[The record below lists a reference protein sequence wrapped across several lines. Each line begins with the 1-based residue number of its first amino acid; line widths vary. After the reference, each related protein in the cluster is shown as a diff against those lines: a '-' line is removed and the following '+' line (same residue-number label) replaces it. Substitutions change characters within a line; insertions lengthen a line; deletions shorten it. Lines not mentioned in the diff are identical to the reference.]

1 MSPVSVISL
10 PSDLCLPTSFID
22 RSGRELNP
30 LHITIPN
37 VAMRRQ
43 GKLMTRASMSVN
55 LRTAVSDDAVIRR
68 RGDFHSNLWDDDF
81 IQSLSSHYGE
91 PSYRERAERLI
102 GEVKNSF
109 NSVSNE
115 DGESITPLDDLIQ
128 RLWMVDSVERLGIDR
143 HFKKEIKS
151 ALDHVYSY
159 WSEKGIGCGR
169 ESVVTD
175 LNSTALG
182 LRTLRLHGYDV
193 SAEVLNHFKNQSGQF
208 ACTLKQT
215 EDQIRTVLNLYRA
228 SLIAFPGE
236 KVMDEAETFS
246 AKYLKDALQ
255 KIPVSSLSREIG
267 DVLEY
272 GWHTYLP
279 RLEARNYIDVF
290 GQDTENSKSYMKTEK
305 LLELA
310 KLEFNIFHALQ
321 KRELEYLVRWWKG
334 SGSPQMTFCRHRHV
348 EYYTL
353 ASCIAFEPQHSGFR
367 LGFAKACHIITVL
380 DDMYDTFGTLDELE
394 LFTSAIKRWDPS
406 ATECLPEYMKGV
418 YMIVYNTVNEMSQ
431 EADKAQGRDTLNY
444 CRQAWE
450 EYIDA
455 YMQEAKWI
463 ASGEVPTFEEYYENG
478 KVSSGHR
485 VSALQP
491 ILTTDIPFP
500 EHVLKEVDI
509 PSKLN
514 DLASAILRL
523 RGDTRCYQADRARGE
538 EASCISCYMKDNPG
552 TTEEDALNHINAMIS
567 DVIKGLNWELL
578 KPNSSVPISAK
589 KHAFD
594 ISRAFHY
601 GYKYR
606 DGYSVASIET
616 KSLVKRTV
624 IDPVTL

>member
-1 MSPVSVISL
+1 MAVVSIAPLAAKS
-10 PSDLCLPTSFID
+10 CLHKSFIGSTHD
-22 RSGRELNP
+22 LRTICR
-30 LHITIPN
+30 TIPTLGISRRGIKS
-37 VAMRRQ
+37 VAPSI
-43 GKLMTRASMSVN
+43 SMS
-55 LRTAVSDDAVIRR
+55 LTTIVSDDGVQRR
-68 RGDFHSNLWDDDF
+68 IGGFHSNLWNDDF
-81 IQSLSSHYGE
+81 IQSISAPYGDS
-91 PSYRERAERLI
+91 SYRERAERLI
-102 GEVKNSF
+102 GEVKKMFTSM
-109 NSVSNE
+109 SNE
-115 DGESITPLDDLIQ
+115 DGETITPLDDLIQ

-143 HFKKEIKS
+143 HFKNEIKS
-151 ALDHVYSY
+151 ALDYVYSY
-159 WSEKGIGCGR
+159 WGAKGIGRGR
-169 ESVVTD
+169 ENVVTD

-182 LRTLRLHGYDV
+182 LRTLRLRGYDV
-193 SAEVLNHFKNQSGQF
+193 SADVLNHFKDQSGKF
-208 ACTLKQT
+208 ASAWNQT
-215 EDQIRTVLNLYRA
+215 EDGIRAVLNLYRA
-228 SLIAFPGE
+228 SLISFPGE

-246 AKYLKDALQ
+246 AKYLKEALQ
-255 KIPVSSLSREIG
+255 NIPVCSLSREIE

-279 RLEARNYIDVF
+279 RLEARNHIDVF
-290 GQDTENSKSYMKTEK
+290 GQDTENRKSYMKTEK

-310 KLEFNIFHALQ
+310 KLEFNIFQALQ
-321 KRELEYLVRWWKG
+321 KRELEYLARWWKD

-380 DDMYDTFGTLDELE
+380 DDMYDPFGTLDELQ
-394 LFTSAIKRWDPS
+394 LFTAEIKRWDPS

-418 YMIVYNTVNEMSQ
+418 YMLVYNTVNEMCE

-444 CRQAWE
+444 CRKAWE
-450 EYIDA
+450 DYIDS

-463 ASGEVPTFEEYYENG
+463 ASGELPSFEEYYENG
-478 KVSSGHR
+478 KVSSAHR
-485 VSALQP
+485 ISALQP

-500 EHVLKEVDI
+500 HHILKEVDF

-514 DLASAILRL
+514 DLACAILRL

-538 EASCISCYMKDNPG
+538 EASSISCYMKDNAG

-589 KHAFD
+589 KHVFD

-606 DGYSVASIET
+606 DGYSVANIET
-616 KSLVKRTV
+616 KTLVQRTLLE
-624 IDPVTL
+624 PVPL

>member
-10 PSDLCLPTSFID
+10 PSHLCLPTSFID
-22 RSGRELNP
+22 RSGRELNH

-43 GKLMTRASMSVN
+43 GKLMTGASMSMN

-68 RGDFHSNLWDDDF
+68 RGDFHSNLWDDDL
-81 IQSLSSHYGE
+81 IQSLSSPYGE

-109 NSVSNE
+109 NSTSNE

-128 RLWMVDSVERLGIDR
+128 RFGWVDSVERLGIDR

-151 ALDHVYSY
+151 ALDHVYRY

-193 SAEVLNHFKNQSGQF
+193 SADVLNHFKNQGGQF
-208 ACTLKQT
+208 ACTLKRT

-246 AKYLKDALQ
+246 VKYLEEALQ
-255 KIPVSSLSREIG
+255 KIPVSSLSREIE

-272 GWHTYLP
+272 GRHTYLP
-279 RLEARNYIDVF
+279 RLEARNYMDVF

-310 KLEFNIFHALQ
+310 MLEFNIFHALQ

-334 SGSPQMTFCRHRHV
+334 TSSPQMTFCRHRHV

-418 YMIVYNTVNEMSQ
+418 YVIVYNTVNEMSQ
-431 EADKAQGRDTLNY
+431 EVDKAQGRGTLNY

-538 EASCISCYMKDNPG
+538 EASCTSCYMKDNPG

-567 DVIKGLNWELL
+567 DVVKGLNWELL

-601 GYKYR
+601 SYKYR

>member
-22 RSGRELNP
+22 RSGRELIP

-43 GKLMTRASMSVN
+43 GKLMTRASMSMN

-68 RGDFHSNLWDDDF
+68 RGDFHSNLWDDDL
-81 IQSLSSHYGE
+81 IQSLSSPYGE

-109 NSVSNE
+109 NSMSNE

-151 ALDHVYSY
+151 ALDHVYRY

-193 SAEVLNHFKNQSGQF
+193 SADVLNHFKNQSGQF

-236 KVMDEAETFS
+236 KVMDEAESFS
-246 AKYLKDALQ
+246 AKYLKEALQ
-255 KIPVSSLSREIG
+255 KIPVSSFSREIG

-509 PSKLN
+509 PSQLN

-552 TTEEDALNHINAMIS
+552 TTEEDALNHLNAMIS

-594 ISRAFHY
+594 ISRAFHC

-606 DGYSVASIET
+606 DGYSVANIET

>member
-1 MSPVSVISL
+1 
-10 PSDLCLPTSFID
+10 
-22 RSGRELNP
+22 
-30 LHITIPN
+30 
-37 VAMRRQ
+37 
-43 GKLMTRASMSVN
+43 
-55 LRTAVSDDAVIRR
+55 
-68 RGDFHSNLWDDDF
+68 
-81 IQSLSSHYGE
+81 
-91 PSYRERAERLI
+91 
-102 GEVKNSF
+102 
-109 NSVSNE
+109 
-115 DGESITPLDDLIQ
+115 
-128 RLWMVDSVERLGIDR
+128 
-143 HFKKEIKS
+143 
-151 ALDHVYSY
+151 
-159 WSEKGIGCGR
+159 
-169 ESVVTD
+169 
-175 LNSTALG
+175 
-182 LRTLRLHGYDV
+182 
-193 SAEVLNHFKNQSGQF
+193 
-208 ACTLKQT
+208 
-215 EDQIRTVLNLYRA
+215 
-228 SLIAFPGE
+228 
-236 KVMDEAETFS
+236 
-246 AKYLKDALQ
+246 
-255 KIPVSSLSREIG
+255 
-267 DVLEY
+267 
-272 GWHTYLP
+272 
-279 RLEARNYIDVF
+279 
-290 GQDTENSKSYMKTEK
+290 
-305 LLELA
+305 
-310 KLEFNIFHALQ
+310 
-321 KRELEYLVRWWKG
+321 
-334 SGSPQMTFCRHRHV
+334 MTFCRHRHV

-406 ATECLPEYMKGV
+406 ATECLPEYMKAV

-450 EYIDA
+450 EYIDS

-491 ILTTDIPFP
+491 ILTTDIAFP

-589 KHAFD
+589 KLAFD

-616 KSLVKRTV
+616 KTLVKRTV
-624 IDPVTL
+624 IDPVPL